1 MEKRWKL
8 ILAVL
13 ACLAL
18 LSFAAFRFSEPVAK
32 TVAPLPEIETIW
44 DIEDTYLLSGTPLL
58 STLSRGGV
66 PLPRD
71 ASGTFYCP
79 LGLGRGE
86 EWPELVFSLPQG
98 VNACFADD
106 YLWDACHDAIAQGT
120 RYRILVWT
128 DEAYCYQD
136 IIFTGLPLVS
146 LSCGRKPEEIL
157 GEDVPAELLFS
168 APDGSLSSHARIHR
182 RGGAS
187 FSMGGDKKGYRVEL
201 TRGADGSKKVRQNLP
216 VLGETDTFVLLPIA
230 EDETKMRE
238 RLGWELWNSLC
249 EENEPFGRR
258 AISYCELFMDGDYRG
273 VYLVLGPYQAA
284 EELAR
289 AGAAEG
295 AVYRTSVNQ
304 FLRGRTAVQHPI
316 ITGGSYR
323 LYYGP
328 ENDPADGIAPYV
340 QLVMDEDDDTFRMHF
355 AQRADLDSLL
365 RFDLLVQAC
374 ALADNVFNN
383 LFIWMTREDSRLSIR
398 VAPWDMDMSFG
409 LRPEEIGQSYEY
421 WLYYPIV
428 DRALYLD
435 CENARARI
443 SELWAQYRSGVF
455 SDESVPALSERFA
468 EELNDS
474 GAMARDAERWQTEQ
488 YIAEPQKIL
497 DFWPLRMAVV
507 DDAITRIAGGDVDF
521 LTLSQYHEKGGP
533 VRIPEEAPE
542 DSGEEWDEWDEE
554 P

>member
-8 ILAVL
+8 VLAVL

-44 DIEDTYLLSGTPLL
+44 DIEDTYPLSGTPLL
-58 STLSRGGV
+58 SGLSRGGA

-106 YLWDACHDAIAQGT
+106 YLWDACHDAIARGT

-136 IIFTGLPLVS
+136 IVFTGLPLVS
-146 LSCGRKPEEIL
+146 LSCGREPEEIL
-157 GEDVPAELLFS
+157 GEDLPAELLFS

-187 FSMGGDKKGYRVEL
+187 FIRGSEKRGYRVEL
-201 TRGADGSKKVRQNLP
+201 TRNADGTKKAKRAIP
-216 VLGETDTFVLLPIA
+216 VIGEADTFILLPIVQ
-230 EDETKMRE
+230 DDTKMRE
-238 RLGWELWNSLC
+238 RIGWELWNKLC
-249 EENEPFGRR
+249 EEDEPFGRR
-258 AISYCELFMDGDYRG
+258 DLYYCEVFLNGDYRG
-273 VYLVLGPYQAA
+273 VYLVMRPYDAA

-289 AGAAEG
+289 PDAGTDG
-295 AVYRTSVNQ
+295 AVYRTAVTS
-304 FLRGRTAVQHPI
+304 FLRGRPAVSHPMI
-316 ITGGSYR
+316 PAGSYR
-323 LYYGP
+323 IYAAPG
-328 ENDPADGIAPYV
+328 NDPALGIEPYT
-340 QLVMDEDDDTFRMHF
+340 QLLKEDEESFRRDFAERMDT
-355 AQRADLDSLL
+355 DSLL
-365 RFDLLVQAC
+365 RFDLFLQAC

-383 LFIWMTREDSRLSIR
+383 MFVWIVRRDGRIQIR
-398 VAPWDMDMSFG
+398 VAPWDLDLSFG
-409 LRPEEIGQSYEY
+409 MKPEDIGQEYEN
-421 WLYYPIV
+421 WIYYPLM
-428 DRALYLD
+428 DSALVLD
-435 CENARARI
+435 CANLRARFA
-443 SELWAQYRSGVF
+443 EKWAEYRESVF

-468 EELNDS
+468 AELNDS
-474 GAMARDAERWQTEQ
+474 GAMARDAERWETGQ
-488 YIAEPQKIL
+488 YIAEPQKLL
-497 DFWPLRMAVV
+497 DFWSVRMAVM
-507 DDAITRIAGGDVDF
+507 DEIAARIADGDIDF
-521 LTLSQYHEKGGP
+521 LTLSQYQEKGGP
-533 VRIPEEAPE
+533 TRIPEETPE
-542 DSGEEWDEWDEE
+542 DSGEEWDEWEEE